1 MPKNK
6 DLASTS
12 VPGAAIVVGGLL
24 LLACLVAPLYAAQRV
39 VWLVRLLTGMFGLLC
54 VVLGV
59 LAKWQEG
66 LLVRLHD
73 DDEDRRPYSPTG
85 LMASK

>member
-39 VWLVRLLTGMFGLLC
+39 VWKVCTHSMHKPGSARSSH
-54 VVLGV
+54 VGV
-59 LAKWQEG
+59 
-66 LLVRLHD
+66 H
-73 DDEDRRPYSPTG
+73 
-85 LMASK
+85 